1 MLVLHNSLCLQ
12 FDGFIDLDSYDT
24 IAMKLKGDGRCYI
37 STVSALFR
45 CQLCYAR
52 KSRGWGFKNF
62 ISGVMFWVFCLW
74 WFSCR
79 STRRIGSIHLDRWKI
94 IHGKLLFMCLKA
106 TGTLQR

>member
-52 KSRGWGFKNF
+52 KSRG
-62 ISGVMFWVFCLW
+62 
-74 WFSCR
+74 
-79 STRRIGSIHLDRWKI
+79 
-94 IHGKLLFMCLKA
+94 
-106 TGTLQR
+106 